1 MDNHDSLLVYGHKA
15 LITQYGQSVSPNYT
29 LIKVMLSTFQDFGSL
44 AIPPTPNANGDHM

>member
-29 LIKVMLSTFQDFGSL
+29 LIKVMLPTFQDFKNLSV
-44 AIPPTPNANGDHM
+44 ASVPPNR